1 MRTIIN
7 GFLLDVKGQ
16 VQGIGFRPFVFRL
29 ATSLGLYGSVKNTSA
44 SVEIKLYT
52 DQPTVEEF
60 SQLLIQQCPSPGFI
74 ETIKRKPYLYAKRP
88 NCFAILPS
96 LSEGT
101 GLSFP
106 PDLAIC
112 QACIQELTNPTD
124 RRYNYPFINCTQ
136 CGPRYT
142 LINEVPYD
150 RMHTSM
156 AAFTLCADCQTEYTN
171 PASRRF
177 HAEPICCPQCG
188 PSIWFQYNTD
198 SFQQN
203 TEQLENHTAY
213 CTTLDTLKICVK
225 QLSLGNII
233 AIKGIGGFH
242 LACDATNEQ
251 AIHLLRKRK
260 QRPSKP
266 LAIMLKDHQHL
277 QAYFSSSSDILAQAQ
292 KQLIST
298 AAPIV
303 LIPKKILKQSLPDI
317 LAPGQHH
324 QGVMLAYS
332 PLHWLLLNLFQKPL
346 VMTSGNVSGE
356 PICITNEH
364 ALRELQPFVDGWL
377 LHNRNIIHRCDD
389 SVVNVINKTSHI
401 IRRARGYV
409 PNSWPLPEQLE
420 QSLLEEKYL
429 FALGAD
435 LKNCFSMTV
444 GQHILLSSHHGDFA
458 DLACLQAMQQDRK
471 DYQRLLNLPDK
482 KIQAVVIDSHPD
494 YHTSRYGKHL
504 AEKYQ
509 VPIISVQHHHAHFA
523 SCLLENQLSPDQTV
537 LGIIF
542 DGLGYGNDHTFWGGE
557 FLLGNYASFQR
568 VAYLKPF
575 PLLGGEKAN
584 KQPWRNLI
592 ALLAQS
598 DCLHHLKA
606 NLPIQYIVNEE
617 IELLLKLSSRFPLS
631 SSIGRLFDAVAA
643 LLNIAPYEQT
653 FEGEAAMQL
662 EALALQYT
670 DSADHY
676 ELFSIIPQHKHLL
689 LDSSPLWHFLIEQLR
704 NNKNKARLAYIFHLS
719 LVDTI
724 IKTVITLKK
733 QEKDFN
739 AIALS
744 GGVFQ
749 NTLLLSTLKNKLESE
764 GFTVYTQHQIPCN
777 DGGIALGQIA
787 VASTQIQSKI

>member
-1 MRTIIN
+1 MS
-7 GFLLDVKGQ
+7 GFLLDVKGR

-29 ATSLGLYGSVKNTSA
+29 ATSLGLYGSVKNISA

-52 DQPTVEEF
+52 DQPTVDKF
-60 SQLLIQQCPSPGFI
+60 SQLLIQQCPKPGFI
-74 ETIKRKPYLYAKRP
+74 ESIKQQPYLFTEQP
-88 NCFAILPS
+88 DNFSILS
-96 LSEGT
+96 SHTEGKK

-112 QACIQELTNPTD
+112 QACIQELTDPTN

-142 LINEVPYD
+142 LINKVPYD

-156 AAFTLCADCQTEYTN
+156 AAFTLCVECQAEYNN
-171 PASRRF
+171 PLNRRF

-188 PSIWFQYNTD
+188 PVIWFQNNTD
-198 SFQQN
+198 GFQHN
-203 TEQLENHTAY
+203 TEQLEKNTAH

-225 QLSLGNII
+225 QLSMGKII

-242 LACDATNEQ
+242 LACDATNKQ

-266 LAIMLKDHQHL
+266 LAIMLKDRQHL
-277 QAYFSSSSDILAQAQ
+277 QAYFSFSSDMLAQTE

-317 LAPGQHH
+317 LAPEQHYL
-324 QGVMLAYS
+324 GVMQAYS

-346 VMTSGNVSGE
+346 VMTSGNISGE

-377 LHNRNIIHRCDD
+377 LHDRKIIHRCDD
-389 SVVNVINKTSHI
+389 SVVNVTNNTSHT
-401 IRRARGYV
+401 IRRARGIV
-409 PNSWPLPEQLE
+409 PDTLPIPSGIVQHLE
-420 QSLLEEKYL
+420 KEKYL
-429 FALGAD
+429 LALGAD
-435 LKNCFSMTV
+435 LKNCV
-444 GQHILLSSHHGDFA
+444 GLTMGHHALLSPYHGDLANF
-458 DLACLQAMQQDRK
+458 ACLHAMQQNIK
-471 DYQRLLNLPDK
+471 NFQTLLNLSNK
-482 KIQAVVIDSHPD
+482 NIQTIIIDSHPD
-494 YHTSRYGKHL
+494 YHSSRYGRHL

-509 VPIISVQHHHAHFA
+509 APIISVQHHHAHFA
-523 SCLLENQLSPDQTV
+523 SCLLENQVSPDQTV

-542 DGLGYGNDHTFWGGE
+542 DGLGYGDDGTFWGGE
-557 FLLGNYASFQR
+557 FLLGNYASVQR

-575 PLLGGEKAN
+575 PLLGGERAN
-584 KQPWRNLI
+584 QQPWRNLI
-592 ALLAQS
+592 ALFAQS
-598 DCLHHLKA
+598 GCLHHLKA
-606 NLPIQYIVNEE
+606 NLSIQYAADEE
-617 IELLLKLSSRFPLS
+617 IELLLKLSSRYPFT

-653 FEGEAAMQL
+653 YEGEAAMQL

-670 DSADHY
+670 GLPAYY
-676 ELFSIIPQHKHLL
+676 ELFKIIPQHKHLL
-689 LDSSPLWHFLIEQLR
+689 LDSSPLWYFLIEQLR
-704 NNKNKARLAYIFHLS
+704 NNINKAKLAFIFHDT
-719 LVDTI
+719 LVNTI

-733 QEKDFN
+733 QEIVFN

-749 NTLLLSTLKNKLESE
+749 NTLLLSTLKNKFESE
-764 GFTVYTQHQIPCN
+764 NFTVYTQQQVPCN